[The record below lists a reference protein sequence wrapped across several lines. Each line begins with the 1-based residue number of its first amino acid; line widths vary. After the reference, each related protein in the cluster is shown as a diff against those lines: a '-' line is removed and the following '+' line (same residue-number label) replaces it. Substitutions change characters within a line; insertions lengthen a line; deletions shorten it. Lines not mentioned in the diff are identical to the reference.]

1 MKLLQT
7 NTYLLLI
14 DEEAEIQKGDLM
26 YDNHLVGLC
35 NCTKV
40 VNKLPYS
47 YTSSFIN
54 VDKVIAYYP
63 LTKEAKELD
72 LPLLHNPFEDKV
84 DVEKLA
90 EEYLQKW
97 RGLNNV
103 HLSNIIHADRCK
115 NDFIAGYKAAQQSN
129 KQFSLEDI
137 KTVIK
142 WLNKNYSLIEDE
154 LFEPYI
160 GKEDEVPDVFFHSV
174 YEEALNRGIQ
184 SLSTQRLPKEF
195 KPIMVCGRCLKP
207 DDNDEDCW
215 SAKECSRNTDF
226 PDTFK
231 TITNSEGKQ
240 EIQGRYVY

>member
-1 MKLLQT
+1 MQTKLIQIKD
-7 NTYLLLI
+7 YLLLI

-47 YTSSFIN
+47 YTSSFLN

-72 LPLLHNPFEDKV
+72 LPLLPSFEVTKSI
-84 DVEKLA
+84 EHLA
-90 EEYLQKW
+90 EEKTDEECQIDSSLDYAGFYK
-97 RGLNNV
+97 G
-103 HLSNIIHADRCK
+103 
-115 NDFIAGYKAAQQSN
+115 FIEGYKAAQS

-184 SLSTQRLPKEF
+184 SLSTQQLPKEF
-195 KPIMVCGRCLKP
+195 EPIMYPKYTQYDGFEE
-207 DDNDEDCW
+207 DDEIPVMTPMT
-215 SAKECSRNTDF
+215 S
-226 PDTFK
+226 
-231 TITNSEGKQ
+231 TNSEGKQ
-240 EIQGRYVY
+240 ELVGVWKFDK

>member
-195 KPIMVCGRCLKP
+195 EPIMYPKYTQYYGFEE
-207 DDNDEDCW
+207 DDEIPVM
-215 SAKECSRNTDF
+215 T
-226 PDTFK
+226 PMTY
-231 TITNSEGKQ
+231 TNSEGKQ

>member
-1 MKLLQT
+1 MIKLKKEGE
-7 NTYLLLI
+7 YLMGYN
-14 DEEAEIQKGDLM
+14 E
-26 YDNHLVGLC
+26 N
-35 NCTKV
+35 
-40 VNKLPYS
+40 
-47 YTSSFIN
+47 N
-54 VDKVIAYYP
+54 VACCYYQ

-72 LPLLHNPFEDKV
+72 LPLLPSFEVTKSI
-84 DVEKLA
+84 EHLA
-90 EEYLQKW
+90 EEK
-97 RGLNNV
+97 
-103 HLSNIIHADRCK
+103 ADVECQIDSSLDYAGFYK
-115 NDFIAGYKAAQQSN
+115 GFIEGYKAAQS

-195 KPIMVCGRCLKP
+195 IPEYEWVS
-207 DDNDEDCW
+207 EDYEPPGC
-215 SAKECSRNTDF
+215 DF
-226 PDTFK
+226 PDRKEVLK

-240 EIQGRYVY
+240 EIQGSYVY

>member
-63 LTKEAKELD
+63 LNKEAKELD
-72 LPLLHNPFEDKV
+72 LPLLPSFEVTKSI
-84 DVEKLA
+84 EHLA
-90 EEYLQKW
+90 EEK
-97 RGLNNV
+97 
-103 HLSNIIHADRCK
+103 ADVECQIDSSLDYAGFYK
-115 NDFIAGYKAAQQSN
+115 GFIEGYKAAQS

-195 KPIMVCGRCLKP
+195 EPIMYPKYTQYDGFEE
-207 DDNDEDCW
+207 DDEIPVMTPMT
-215 SAKECSRNTDF
+215 S
-226 PDTFK
+226 
-231 TITNSEGKQ
+231 TNSEGKQ
-240 EIQGRYVY
+240 EIQGKYIW

>member
-1 MKLLQT
+1 MIKLKKEGE
-7 NTYLLLI
+7 YLMGYN
-14 DEEAEIQKGDLM
+14 E
-26 YDNHLVGLC
+26 N
-35 NCTKV
+35 
-40 VNKLPYS
+40 
-47 YTSSFIN
+47 N
-54 VDKVIAYYP
+54 VACCYYQ

-72 LPLLHNPFEDKV
+72 LPLLPSFEVTKSI
-84 DVEKLA
+84 EHLA
-90 EEYLQKW
+90 EEK
-97 RGLNNV
+97 
-103 HLSNIIHADRCK
+103 ADVECQIDSSLDYAGFYK
-115 NDFIAGYKAAQQSN
+115 GFIEGYKAAQS

-174 YEEALNRGIQ
+174 YKEALNRGIQ

-195 KPIMVCGRCLKP
+195 EPIMVCGRCLKP